1 MRSLSSRTSWAP
13 TSNLQRKLP
22 TSGGGVC
29 HGRHPLRQ
37 LGTFLMCWHLGTLLT
52 QPRNALLATEFW
64 TPRHPERCFQAP
76 HLQQTTQNHSFR
88 AGSKRSWTKRGKY
101 EYCYHFSSWQNH
113 PKWRPS
119 GSARP
124 FQLTRM
130 AGLRLGA
137 SLLMNRFLDMFIIF
151 LVVNTIIQATV
162 LIFGIFCPLAYY
174 QPPITGK
181 KQAAAHRCGLF
192 GVKKR
197 R

>member
-1 MRSLSSRTSWAP
+1 MPSPTNHTSWAP

-22 TSGGGVC
+22 TSGGVPATAGTPPPAVRDVPYVPAPRDTPDTAEERPPC
-29 HGRHPLRQ
+29 DRILDASPPRALFPSPHP
-37 LGTFLMCWHLGTLLT
+37 
-52 QPRNALLATEFW
+52 
-64 TPRHPERCFQAP
+64 
-76 HLQQTTQNHSFR
+76 QQTTQNHSFR
-88 AGSKRSWTKRGKY
+88 AGPKRSWTKRSKY
-101 EYCYHFSSWQNH
+101 EYCYHFSSRQNH
-113 PKWRPS
+113 PKWRPG

-130 AGLRLGA
+130 AGLGLGA
-137 SLLMNRFLDMFIIF
+137 PLLMNRFFDMFIIF

-181 KQAAAHRCGLF
+181 KQAATHGGGLF
-192 GVKKR
+192 GVQKR

>member
-101 EYCYHFSSWQNH
+101 EYCYHFSSRQNH

-162 LIFGIFCPLAYY
+162 LIFGIFCPHAYY
-174 QPPITGK
+174 
-181 KQAAAHRCGLF
+181 
-192 GVKKR
+192 
-197 R
+197 